1 MAKEIAAV
9 LNVLVLQMY
18 IAHTVPKVF
27 NSHSINFKAFV
38 PHLVMCLLKFL
49 SVTNLY
55 CTIPFTVCSHPHCCG
70 STQYS
75 LDNLPNVTTQQ
86 PTAKGGPGGSS
97 EWEVPR
103 SVIDI
108 GAEVGQGSYGVVFKG
123 QLKLT
128 ARSLKI
134 YAH

>member
-1 MAKEIAAV
+1 
-9 LNVLVLQMY
+9 MY
-18 IAHTVPKVF
+18 F
-27 NSHSINFKAFV
+27 
-38 PHLVMCLLKFL
+38 
-49 SVTNLY
+49 
-55 CTIPFTVCSHPHCCG
+55 TIPVTVCSHPHCCG

-75 LDNLPNVTTQQ
+75 LDHLPNVTTQQ
-86 PTAKGGPGGSS
+86 PNAKGGPGGSN

-134 YAH
+134 YAHRQEMEFEGKSYRTVAVKMLRSK